1 MKSWS
6 YKPAR
11 DLDLK
16 GMDRL
21 SSPLRERGLLGA
33 ITQGLFLLVA
43 RIFLTLYHRLGVR
56 GRSNLPTHGPVVI
69 VANHTSHLDA
79 IVILAS
85 LPASLRAVARP
96 VSAADMF
103 FRSLPRAGL
112 ASLFIDALA
121 IHRTGVGRHELGQL
135 RTRLEEDGCCLV
147 VFPEGTRSRTGELGR
162 FRHGVGAM
170 VAGSGVPVIPC
181 FISGAHEALPAG
193 LFWPRPRKIT
203 LEFGEPV
210 YFEVEPNSRDGWRA
224 VADGL
229 ETAVSAL
236 S

>member
-6 YKPAR
+6 YKPSR

-33 ITQGLFLLVA
+33 ITQGLFLSTSRV
-43 RIFLTLYHRLGVR
+43 FLTLYHRLSVQ
-56 GRSNLPTHGPVVI
+56 GRSSLPAKGPVVI

-79 IVILAS
+79 VVILAS

-147 VFPEGTRSRTGELGR
+147 VFPEGTRSRSGELGR
-162 FRHGVGAM
+162 FRHGVGVM
-170 VAGSGVPVIPC
+170 VAGSSVPVIPC
-181 FISGAHEALPAG
+181 YISGAHEALPPG
-193 LFWPRPRKIT
+193 MFWPRPKKIT
-203 LEFGEPV
+203 LKFGEPV
-210 YFEVEPNSRDGWRA
+210 YFKAEPHGRDGWRA
-224 VADGL
+224 VARRL
-229 ETAVSAL
+229 EIAVSAIL
-236 S
+236 